1 MRAAILNQKTREHI
15 SKIENEKRQIIER
28 TKKLI
33 MSDNLKLLDFS
44 NKDERGFVEYYPGV
58 FVRDITSRVGKEEG
72 LTSLHI
78 MVKNDIVIDPH
89 EHITQSQTIMI
100 KAGKLKDLD
109 NDNKDFYFKGE
120 SFFIRSN
127 RKHMIKYFAGSQ
139 YLITFMPQLIEQ
151 D

>member
-1 MRAAILNQKTREHI
+1 MEAAILNPKTRQHI
-15 SKIENEKRQIIER
+15 SNIEAEKRQIIER

-33 MSDNLKLLDFS
+33 MADNLKLLDFS
-44 NKDERGFVEYYPGV
+44 NKDERGFVEYYSGV
-58 FVRDITSRVGKEEG
+58 FVRDITGELGKKEG

-78 MVKNDIVIDPH
+78 MVKHDITIDPH

-120 SFFIRSN
+120 SFFIKAN
-127 RKHMIKYFAGSQ
+127 RKHMLKYFAGSE
-139 YLITFMPQLIEQ
+139 YLVTFMPQLNEC
-151 D
+151 